1 MPAKIT
7 TPVLLND
14 MGSAGLNTQAQDS
27 TLGPQWL
34 TEADGIVFDLQ
45 GRMSSRKGI
54 KQVSKAITSSVKSIG
69 GYIKSNRTRE
79 YYAGA
84 GNAIYKIDTSTTP
97 YTLTAQSFAG
107 SPQTISNG
115 NWQWINFNDELW
127 GIQSGHQVINYTSSA
142 WSDITDLGT
151 YVGPSGVTTFDPSC
165 ALGDFG
171 RMWYG
176 GITEAPG
183 VVYYSDN
190 LIGEKLNTG
199 AAGAIDLKTVWGNDE
214 VVGLASLMNKLIIFG
229 KQNIAVYEGAS
240 TPGSMALDEL
250 IKGTGLA
257 GRDNISYV
265 STDIIFLSY
274 EGLISLG
281 RLSQTDGKAPYQELS
296 VPVRNDLTRILSSAT
311 IANIKSTY
319 YSEEGLVIIFMPDE
333 KKCYVFDLKLTKAP
347 PKVTTWAF
355 TTAPLCGLGTID
367 GKLFMGTTT
376 GIAEYSGYKDV
387 VITDTTADLVQ
398 EGALWGDDTSLYGS
412 SKYGASV
419 SGACSISGGTW
430 DGSKCWYPTSSN
442 YSYTFQTSWLDLNSP
457 TISKIIKSGLFTI
470 TGGRGAAS
478 TVSVFKDFSIGS
490 PYSKTFN
497 LAQEGAI
504 SLWGDVTTLYGS
516 AKYGASEGPNE
527 YKIALGRTGKVIKL
541 KMVTEVN
548 GNYSSLNNTT
558 LLTKQGKIR

>member
-1 MPAKIT
+1 MQFHRIPVELWMKRLGMPAKIT
-7 TPVLLND
+7 SPILLND

-27 TLGPQWL
+27 TLGPQFL

-54 KQVSKAITSSVKSIG
+54 KQVSKAIASSVKSIG

-84 GNAIYKIDTSTTP
+84 GSAIYKIDTSTTP

-107 SPQTISNG
+107 SPQTISDG

-127 GIQSGHQVINYTSSA
+127 GIQSGHQVINYTGSA

-229 KQNIAVYEGAS
+229 KQNIAVYEGADTPS
-240 TPGSMALDEL
+240 TMGLDEL

-274 EGLISLG
+274 EGLMSLG
-281 RLSQTDGKAPYQELS
+281 RLAQTDGKAPYQELS

-376 GIAEYSGYKDV
+376 GIAEYSGYQDV
-387 VITDTTADLVQ
+387 VITNTTA
-398 EGALWGDDTSLYGS
+398 TNGS
-412 SKYGASV
+412 
-419 SGACSISGGTW
+419 SGACSTAGGTW
-430 DGSKCWYPTSSN
+430 DGSICWSSTASN

-478 TVSVFKDFSIGS
+478 TVSVYKDFSIGS

-504 SLWGDVTTLYGS
+504 SLWGDVTTLYGA

-527 YKIALGRTGKVIKL
+527 YKVALGRTGKVIKL

-548 GNYSSLNNTT
+548 GNYSSLNNTI

>member
-1 MPAKIT
+1 MQFHRIPVELWMKRLGMPAKIT
-7 TPVLLND
+7 SPILLND

-27 TLGPQWL
+27 TLGPQFL

-54 KQVSKAITSSVKSIG
+54 KQVSKAIASSVKSIG

-84 GNAIYKIDTSTTP
+84 GSAIYKIDTSTTP

-107 SPQTISNG
+107 SPQTISDG

-127 GIQSGHQVINYTSSA
+127 GIQSGHQVINYTGSA

-229 KQNIAVYEGAS
+229 KQNIAVYEGADTPS
-240 TPGSMALDEL
+240 TMGLDEL

-274 EGLISLG
+274 EGLMSLG
-281 RLSQTDGKAPYQELS
+281 RLAQTDGKAPYQELS

-333 KKCYVFDLKLTKAP
+333 KKCYVFDLKLVKSP

-376 GIAEYSGYKDV
+376 GIAEYSGYQDV
-387 VITDTTADLVQ
+387 VITNTTA
-398 EGALWGDDTSLYGS
+398 TNGS
-412 SKYGASV
+412 
-419 SGACSISGGTW
+419 SGACSTAGGTW
-430 DGSKCWYPTSSN
+430 DGSICWSSTASN

-478 TVSVFKDFSIGS
+478 TVSVYKDFSIGS

-504 SLWGDVTTLYGS
+504 SLWGDVTTLYGA

-527 YKIALGRTGKVIKL
+527 YKVALGRTGKVIKL

-548 GNYSSLNNTT
+548 GNYSSLNNTI

>member
-1 MPAKIT
+1 MPAKVT
-7 TPVLLND
+7 TPVLLNE

-27 TLGPQWL
+27 TLGPEWL

-97 YTLTAQSFAG
+97 YTLTAQSFANT
-107 SPQTISNG
+107 PQTISDG
-115 NWQWINFNDELW
+115 NWQWVNFNDELW
-127 GIQSGHQVINYTSSA
+127 GIQSGHQVINYTGSA

-240 TPGSMALDEL
+240 TPSSMVLDEL

-257 GRDNISYV
+257 GRDNIVYV
-265 STDIIFLSY
+265 GTDIIFLSY
-274 EGLISLG
+274 EGVMSLS
-281 RLSQTDGKAPYQELS
+281 RLAQTDGKAPYQELS

-319 YSEEGLVIIFMPDE
+319 YPEEGLVIIFMPDE
-333 KKCYVFDLKLTKAP
+333 KKCYVFDLKLVKAP
-347 PKVTTWAF
+347 PKVTIWAF

-367 GKLFMGTTT
+367 GKLFIGTTT
-376 GIAEYSGYKDV
+376 GIAEYSGYQDV
-387 VITDTTADLVQ
+387 VITDTTA
-398 EGALWGDDTSLYGS
+398 SNGS
-412 SKYGASV
+412 
-419 SGACSISGGTW
+419 SGACSTAGGTW
-430 DGSKCWYPTSSN
+430 DGSKCWSSTASN

-497 LAQEGAI
+497 LAASGTI
-504 SLWGDVTTLYGS
+504 SLWGDVTSLYGE
-516 AKYGASEGPNE
+516 AKYGAAEGPNE
-527 YKIALGRTGKVIKL
+527 YKVALGRTGKVIKL
-541 KMVTEVN
+541 KMVTQVN

>member
-1 MPAKIT
+1 MPAKVT
-7 TPVLLND
+7 TPVLLNE

-27 TLGPQWL
+27 TLGPEWL

-97 YTLTAQSFAG
+97 YTLTAQSFANT
-107 SPQTISNG
+107 PQTISDG

-127 GIQSGHQVINYTSSA
+127 GIQSGHQVINYTGSA

-229 KQNIAVYEGAS
+229 KQNIAVYEGAA

-257 GRDNISYV
+257 GRDNIVYV
-265 STDIIFLSY
+265 GTDIIFLSY
-274 EGLISLG
+274 EGVMSLS
-281 RLSQTDGKAPYQELS
+281 RLAQTDGKAPYQELS

-319 YSEEGLVIIFMPDE
+319 YPEEGLVIIFMPDE
-333 KKCYVFDLKLTKAP
+333 KKCYVFDLKLVKAP
-347 PKVTTWAF
+347 PKVTIWAF

-367 GKLFMGTTT
+367 GKLFIGTTT
-376 GIAEYSGYKDV
+376 GIAEYSGYQDV
-387 VITDTTADLVQ
+387 VITDTTA
-398 EGALWGDDTSLYGS
+398 SNGS
-412 SKYGASV
+412 
-419 SGACSISGGTW
+419 SGACSTAGGTW
-430 DGSKCWYPTSSN
+430 DGSKCWSSTASN

-497 LAQEGAI
+497 LAASGTI
-504 SLWGDVTTLYGS
+504 SLWGDVTSLYGE
-516 AKYGASEGPNE
+516 AKYGAAEGPNE
-527 YKIALGRTGKVIKL
+527 YKVALGRTGKVIKL
-541 KMVTEVN
+541 KMVTQVN

>member
-1 MPAKIT
+1 MPAKVT
-7 TPVLLND
+7 TPVLLNE

-27 TLGPQWL
+27 TLGPEWL

-97 YTLTAQSFAG
+97 YTLTAQSFANT
-107 SPQTISNG
+107 PQTISDG
-115 NWQWINFNDELW
+115 NWQWVNFNDELW
-127 GIQSGHQVINYTSSA
+127 GIQSGHQVINYTGSA

-229 KQNIAVYEGAS
+229 KQNIAVYEGAA

-257 GRDNISYV
+257 GRDNIVYV
-265 STDIIFLSY
+265 GTD
-274 EGLISLG
+274 
-281 RLSQTDGKAPYQELS
+281 
-296 VPVRNDLTRILSSAT
+296 
-311 IANIKSTY
+311 
-319 YSEEGLVIIFMPDE
+319 IIFMPDE
-333 KKCYVFDLKLTKAP
+333 KKCYVFDLKLVKSP

-367 GKLFMGTTT
+367 GKLFIGTTT
-376 GIAEYSGYKDV
+376 GIAEYSGYQDV
-387 VITDTTADLVQ
+387 VITDTTA
-398 EGALWGDDTSLYGS
+398 SNGS
-412 SKYGASV
+412 
-419 SGACSISGGTW
+419 SGACSTAGGTW
-430 DGSKCWYPTSSN
+430 DGSKCWSSTASN

-497 LAQEGAI
+497 LAASGTI
-504 SLWGDVTTLYGS
+504 SLWGDVTSLYGE
-516 AKYGASEGPNE
+516 AKYGAAEGPNE
-527 YKIALGRTGKVIKL
+527 YKVALGRTGKVIKL
-541 KMVTEVN
+541 KMVTQVN

>member
-1 MPAKIT
+1 MKRLGMPAKIT
-7 TPVLLND
+7 SPILLND

-27 TLGPQWL
+27 TLGPQFL

-54 KQVSKAITSSVKSIG
+54 KQVSKAIASSVKSIG

-84 GNAIYKIDTSTTP
+84 GSAIYKIDTSTTP

-107 SPQTISNG
+107 SPQTISDG

-127 GIQSGHQVINYTSSA
+127 GIQSGHQVINYTGSA

-229 KQNIAVYEGAS
+229 KQNIAVYEGADTPS
-240 TPGSMALDEL
+240 TMGLDEL

-274 EGLISLG
+274 EGLMSLG
-281 RLSQTDGKAPYQELS
+281 RLAQTDGKAPYQELS

-376 GIAEYSGYKDV
+376 GIAEYSGYQDV
-387 VITDTTADLVQ
+387 VITNTTA
-398 EGALWGDDTSLYGS
+398 TNGS
-412 SKYGASV
+412 
-419 SGACSISGGTW
+419 SGACSTAGGTW
-430 DGSKCWYPTSSN
+430 DGSICWSSTASN

-478 TVSVFKDFSIGS
+478 TVSVYKDFSIGS

-504 SLWGDVTTLYGS
+504 SLWGDVTTLYGA

-527 YKIALGRTGKVIKL
+527 YKVALGRTGKVIKL

-548 GNYSSLNNTT
+548 GNYSSLNNTI

>member
-1 MPAKIT
+1 MQFHRIPVELWMKRLGMPAKIT
-7 TPVLLND
+7 SPILLND

-27 TLGPQWL
+27 TLGPQFL

-54 KQVSKAITSSVKSIG
+54 KQVSKAIASSVKSIG

-84 GNAIYKIDTSTTP
+84 GSAIYKIDTSTTP

-127 GIQSGHQVINYTSSA
+127 GIQSGHQVINYTGSA

-229 KQNIAVYEGAS
+229 KQNIAVYEGADIPS
-240 TPGSMALDEL
+240 TMGLDEL

-274 EGLISLG
+274 EGLMSLG
-281 RLSQTDGKAPYQELS
+281 RLAQTDGKAPYQELS

-376 GIAEYSGYKDV
+376 GIAEYSGYQDV
-387 VITDTTADLVQ
+387 VITNTTA
-398 EGALWGDDTSLYGS
+398 TNGS
-412 SKYGASV
+412 
-419 SGACSISGGTW
+419 SGACSTAGGTW
-430 DGSKCWYPTSSN
+430 DGSICWSSTASN

-478 TVSVFKDFSIGS
+478 TVSVYKDFSIGS

-504 SLWGDVTTLYGS
+504 SLWGGVTTLYGA

-527 YKIALGRTGKVIKL
+527 YKVALGRTGKVIKL

-548 GNYSSLNNTT
+548 GNYSSLNNTI

>member
-7 TPVLLND
+7 TPVLLYQL
-14 MGSAGLNTQAQDS
+14 GIAGLNTQSQDS
-27 TLGPQWL
+27 TLGPEYL

-45 GRMSSRKGI
+45 SRISSRKGI

-97 YTLTAQSFAG
+97 YTLTAQSFANT
-107 SPQTISNG
+107 PQTISDG
-115 NWQWINFNDELW
+115 NWQWVNFNDELW
-127 GIQSGHQVINYTSSA
+127 GIQSGHQVINYTGSA

-240 TPGSMALDEL
+240 TPSSMVLDEL

-319 YSEEGLVIIFMPDE
+319 YPEEGLIIIFMPDE
-333 KKCYVFDLKLTKAP
+333 KKCYIFDLKLTKAP

-376 GIAEYSGYKDV
+376 GIAEYSGYQDV
-387 VITDTTADLVQ
+387 VITDTTA
-398 EGALWGDDTSLYGS
+398 SNGS
-412 SKYGASV
+412 
-419 SGACSISGGTW
+419 SGACSTAGGTW
-430 DGSKCWYPTSSN
+430 DGSKCWSSTASN

-497 LAQEGAI
+497 LAASGTI
-504 SLWGDVTTLYGS
+504 SLWGDVTSLYGE
-516 AKYGASEGPNE
+516 AKYGAAEGPNE

-541 KMVTEVN
+541 KMVTQVN

>member
-7 TPVLLND
+7 TPVLLYQL
-14 MGSAGLNTQAQDS
+14 GIAGLNTQSQDS
-27 TLGPQWL
+27 TLGPEYL

-45 GRMSSRKGI
+45 SRISSRKGI

-107 SPQTISNG
+107 SPQTISDG

-127 GIQSGHQVINYTSSA
+127 GIQSGHQVINYTGSA

-319 YSEEGLVIIFMPDE
+319 YPEEGLVIIFMPDE

-367 GKLFMGTTT
+367 GKLFIGTTT
-376 GIAEYSGYKDV
+376 GIAEYSGYQDV
-387 VITDTTADLVQ
+387 VITDTTA
-398 EGALWGDDTSLYGS
+398 SNGS
-412 SKYGASV
+412 
-419 SGACSISGGTW
+419 SGACSTAGGTW
-430 DGSKCWYPTSSN
+430 DGSKCWSSTASN

-478 TVSVFKDFSIGS
+478 TISVFKDFSIGS

-497 LAQEGAI
+497 LAASGTI
-504 SLWGDVTTLYGS
+504 SLWGDVTSLYGS

>member
-1 MPAKIT
+1 MQFHRIPVELWMKRLGMPAKIT
-7 TPVLLND
+7 SPILLND

-27 TLGPQWL
+27 TLGPQFL

-54 KQVSKAITSSVKSIG
+54 KQVSKAIASSVKSIG

-84 GNAIYKIDTSTTP
+84 GSAIYKIDTSTTP

-107 SPQTISNG
+107 SPQTISDG

-127 GIQSGHQVINYTSSA
+127 GIQSGHQVINYTGSA

-229 KQNIAVYEGAS
+229 KQNIAVYEGADTPS
-240 TPGSMALDEL
+240 TMGLDEL

-274 EGLISLG
+274 EGLMSLG
-281 RLSQTDGKAPYQELS
+281 RLAQTDGKAPYQELS

-376 GIAEYSGYKDV
+376 GIAEYSGYQDV
-387 VITDTTADLVQ
+387 VITNTTA
-398 EGALWGDDTSLYGS
+398 TNGS
-412 SKYGASV
+412 
-419 SGACSISGGTW
+419 SGACSTAGGTW
-430 DGSKCWYPTSSN
+430 DGSICWSSTASN

-478 TVSVFKDFSIGS
+478 TVSVYKDFSIGS

-504 SLWGDVTTLYGS
+504 SLWGDVTTLYGA

-527 YKIALGRTGKVIKL
+527 YKVALGRTGKVIKL
-541 KMVTEVN
+541 KMVTQVN
-548 GNYSSLNNTT
+548 GNYSSLNNTI